1 MFHFDSK
8 RFNKFYLVKEKLKYL
23 YISLLQKLLDVRG
36 YEIPSEKTLHN
47 FGTNFLYF
55 ICAIFYFIFSGINI
69 YQGFSDITSF
79 SYVVATINV
88 LGMIKQMLANQSKVK
103 SLKGHI
109 GVNKVAFIYNNIIT
123 MELIS
128 IIFVFISMIYACI
141 FKTNI
146 LGIPISSTVSLASF
160 LVVSFTVLEEI
171 TNIAIN
177 LFDAK
182 PKIYQI
188 YRGGKYK

>member
-69 YQGFSDITSF
+69 YQGFSDSTSF

-177 LFDAK
+177 LF
-182 PKIYQI
+182 
-188 YRGGKYK
+188 

>member
-8 RFNKFYLVKEKLKYL
+8 RFNKFYLAKEKLKYL
-23 YISLLQKLLDVRG
+23 YISLLQKLLNIRG

-69 YQGFSDITSF
+69 YQGFSDSTSF

-88 LGMIKQMLANQSKVK
+88 LGMIKQMLANRSKVK
-103 SLKGHI
+103 NLKGHI
-109 GVNKVAFIYNNIIT
+109 GVDKVAFIYNNIIP

-141 FKTNI
+141 FNENI

-160 LVVSFTVLEEI
+160 LVVFFTVLEEI

-188 YRGGKYK
+188 YRGGKI

>member
-69 YQGFSDITSF
+69 YQGFSDSTSF